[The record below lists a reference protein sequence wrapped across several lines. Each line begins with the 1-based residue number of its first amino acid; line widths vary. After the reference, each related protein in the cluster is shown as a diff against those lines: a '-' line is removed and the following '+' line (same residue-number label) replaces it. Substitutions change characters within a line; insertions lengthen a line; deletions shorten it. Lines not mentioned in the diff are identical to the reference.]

1 MKDIDKDV
9 HQFMKDFEEQK
20 SSAIAS
26 VSNLTSAA
34 DDLISSA
41 SAVSTD
47 SKI

>member
-9 HQFMKDFEEQK
+9 HQFMNDFEEQK

>member
-1 MKDIDKDV
+1 
-9 HQFMKDFEEQK
+9 MKDFEEQK

-34 DDLISSA
+34 DAA